1 MSKLAQTQKSA
12 KLLGL
17 DHHINLRK
25 KQDACKAF
33 TNILSPKLY
42 HSDLSFGFASL
53 ARHFVKL

>member
-25 KQDACKAF
+25 KQEACKVF
-33 TNILSPKLY
+33 STILEHKLT
-42 HSDLSFGFASL
+42 HSDLSFGFACL